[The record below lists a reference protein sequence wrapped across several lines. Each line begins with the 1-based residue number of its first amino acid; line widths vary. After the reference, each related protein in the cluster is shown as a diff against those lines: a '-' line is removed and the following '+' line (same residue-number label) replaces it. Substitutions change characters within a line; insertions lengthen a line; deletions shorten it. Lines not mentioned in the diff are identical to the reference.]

1 MAFEKLRTIVITAIP
16 KPRSPRKVT
25 QDCRNPN
32 SDLLPVKSFS
42 VDRDSSCL
50 AIHSAAR
57 LVSGSHAVRRFL
69 TRGSLDELD
78 HAVQLHR
85 SRPGPPLL
93 HRVYSFF

>member
-57 LVSGSHAVRRFL
+57 LVSGSHAAYEQTVFHDLRQPKRWL
-69 TRGSLDELD
+69 RLK
-78 HAVQLHR
+78 AR
-85 SRPGPPLL
+85 C
-93 HRVYSFF
+93 